1 MTSKQDSAQNRST
14 HRPVVRPS
22 LEELLSL
29 KRAERPDE
37 AFWSE
42 FERGMRQKQLAAI
55 IEPRPWWLGMALW
68 WRKASPLVLPLAG
81 GAAVALAVMVIR
93 DAAPSAE
100 LAQTAEREI
109 VASTKLT
116 SKEASNPAAYVAVE
130 SDSAA
135 GSGRD
140 DKPLA
145 IADPKPDSVTPAV
158 LAAVEEVTLKEAT
171 VEAASSGVAPA
182 AAAEA
187 PSAALIQATL
197 EAIKAEP
204 LVAVSGVTGEMLA
217 SVADERVV
225 TLARR
230 QERLLAM
237 ADMEDASANPETLAN
252 LRERMAHRF
261 DSDERRLAN
270 ASRVGLGVDRLSLRF

>member
-1 MTSKQDSAQNRST
+1 
-14 HRPVVRPS
+14 
-22 LEELLSL
+22 
-29 KRAERPDE
+29 
-37 AFWSE
+37 
-42 FERGMRQKQLAAI
+42 MRQKQLAAI

-100 LAQTAEREI
+100 LAQTTEREI

-116 SKEASNPAAYVAVE
+116 SVVAANPAAYVAVE

-135 GSGRD
+135 GSVVRD
-140 DKPLA
+140 DEPPA
-145 IADPKPDSVTPAV
+145 IADPNPDSVTPAV

-171 VEAASSGVAPA
+171 VEAASSGIATA

-204 LVAVSGVTGEMLA
+204 LVAVSGVTEETLS
-217 SVADERVV
+217 SVADERAV
-225 TLARR
+225 TLAGR

-237 ADMEDASANPETLAN
+237 ADMEDVSANPETLAN